1 MTLVSPGRSRE
12 GSRVRASPD
21 LGPIF
26 LARYTGVM
34 AALSWPTLRKE
45 DQWLTAAMEKEIRES
60 KRSPEELRAKARRLR
75 PQAEQ
80 TDIKGIC
87 DASLALAAHYEQAAA
102 DRLVA

>member
-1 MTLVSPGRSRE
+1 
-12 GSRVRASPD
+12 
-21 LGPIF
+21 
-26 LARYTGVM
+26 M

-75 PQAEQ
+75 AQAEQ

-87 DASLALAAHYEQAAA
+87 DASLALAARYEQAAA